1 MAWVVLVSIVLL
13 LAVLISG
20 RIKPAIA
27 FTGLAISY
35 VVFGIVDTPHFL
47 QNYTNPALITL
58 LLLLLVSVALE
69 RSSFLDHLANHLL
82 KGSER
87 LATFKLM
94 GSTALLSAFLNN
106 TAVVA
111 AFLGPIS
118 KQKRF
123 APSKMLIPLSYASI
137 LGGAMTL
144 IGTSTNLVI
153 ASFAMNAEMAPL
165 QMFQF
170 MWVGLPVAILC
181 IAVLLLS
188 SRLLPN
194 NHHEQQQDDL
204 SYLLAAEVL
213 SDSNMVGNSIEANK
227 LRNLEGL
234 YLLEIERE
242 GRLISPVAPSEIIL
256 AGDLLLFAGDV
267 EKVQILQRFH
277 GLQLFNQ
284 PASEL
289 FTSNLAEVVIS
300 NQSDLPGKTLQE
312 VDFRTMFNAGV
323 VGIRRGEKRLR
334 GRLGRI
340 PLKVGDCLLL
350 AVGSDFEN
358 HKNLDRNFH
367 LLSGGFQLPKLT
379 QQQSA
384 LALCGF
390 GAVILLS
397 ALNVLPLLKGLLFLL
412 CLLVITQIL
421 SLSEMRRRFPFEILM
436 VIGSALTLA
445 KGLETSGAALIIANF
460 MQHTFNQYGVI
471 AAFIGC
477 YFMTLIL
484 TETVTNNAAAAL
496 AFPIAYSTAQAFGV
510 DPLPFVMVVAYGASA
525 CFLIPFGYQ
534 THLMVFSPGRYKI
547 KDFLRTGLPI
557 TITYSCGVLILVPH
571 FFSF

>member
-1 MAWVVLVSIVLL
+1 MAWVVLASIALL
-13 LAVLISG
+13 LTVLISG
-20 RIKPAIA
+20 RVKPAIA

-35 VVFGIVDTPHFL
+35 VVFGIVEAPTFL

-69 RSSFLDHLANHLL
+69 RSSFLDHLAVHLL

-87 LATFKLM
+87 LATFRLM
-94 GSTALLSAFLNN
+94 SATALLSAFLNN

-111 AFLGPIS
+111 TFLGPIS

-123 APSKMLIPLSYASI
+123 APSKLLIPLSYASI

-153 ASFAMNAEMAPL
+153 ASFAMNADMEPL

-170 MWVGLPVAILC
+170 MWVGLPVAFMC
-181 IAVLLLS
+181 IAVLLIS
-188 SRLLPN
+188 SRLLPY
-194 NHHEQQQDDL
+194 NHHEHQQDNL

-213 SDSNMVGNSIEANK
+213 DDSTLVGKSIEANK

-242 GRLISPVAPSEIIL
+242 GRLITPVAPSEILL
-256 AGDLLLFAGDV
+256 AGDRLLFSGEV
-267 EKVQILQRFH
+267 EKVQILQKFN
-277 GLQLFNQ
+277 GLHLFDQ
-284 PASEL
+284 PAANL
-289 FTSNLAEVVIS
+289 LTSNLAEVVIS
-300 NQSDLPGKTLQE
+300 NQSELPGKTLQE

-323 VGIRRGEKRLR
+323 VGIRRGDKRLR

-350 AVGSDFEN
+350 AVGADFEN

-367 LLSGGFQLPKLT
+367 LLSDGFQLPKLT
-379 QQQSA
+379 QRQST
-384 LALCGF
+384 LALSGF
-390 GAVILLS
+390 AAVILLS
-397 ALNVLPLLKGLLFLL
+397 AFNIIALLNGLLLL
-412 CLLVITQIL
+412 MCLLVITKIL

-445 KGLETSGAALIIANF
+445 TGLESSGAALIIADF
-460 MQHTFNQYGVI
+460 MQQNFNQYGVM
-471 AAFIGC
+471 AAFVGC

-510 DPLPFVMVVAYGASA
+510 DPLPFIMVVAYGASA

-534 THLMVFSPGRYKI
+534 THLMVLSPGRYRVVDFI
-547 KDFLRTGLPI
+547 KTGLPVTLVYSLC
-557 TITYSCGVLILVPH
+557 TILLVQY
-571 FFSF
+571 FFPL